1 MIASQLHTKKD
12 FNILIKTKEPACLK
26 PDYPVHFYCL
36 LFTYKLPTRANEVRS
51 AFCSKAQVAKQK
63 LTHRMSHQRGES
75 GRLSVEKNNTTT

>member
-1 MIASQLHTKKD
+1 MIASQPHTST
-12 FNILIKTKEPACLK
+12 FSLRLK
-26 PDYPVHFYCL
+26 SLLEPDYPVHFYCL
-36 LFTYKLPTRANEVRS
+36 LFTYKLPKRANEVRS